1 MTLIM
6 YSENGIPSFVD
17 SDDLPSSDGNP
28 CFERLIE
35 IAAAFQREGIEGV
48 RVQCTPVD
56 GGRFVI
62 TTSFLHGSLGADLLE
77 FFANYARENKKIF
90 SVDAALVI
98 AKQVQ
103 ENEVKNG

>member
-6 YSENGIPSFVD
+6 FSENGLPGIVD

-28 CFERLIE
+28 CYERLIE

-48 RVQCTPVD
+48 RVQCVPVD

-62 TTSFLHGSLGADLLE
+62 TLNTLKHSLGADLLE
-77 FFANYARENKKIF
+77 FFANYAREHKKIF
-90 SVDAALVI
+90 SVDLALVI
-98 AKQVQ
+98 AKQIQ
-103 ENEVKNG
+103 EKEAHNG